1 MPDNDTLISLDPS
14 DGNPEADHGGFVALA
29 VLAAAVGAGAAL
41 LLAPEEGARTR
52 ERVGRGFRSLRGEAA
67 ETIAQ
72 LQREIRKRRR
82 QSRREKQ
89 VIALAGV
96 LIGAGLT
103 ALLAPESGAAT
114 RKRLGGT
121 ISRIKVG
128 AVDRIERLRQQR
140 QADTTSAAG
149 EENPAVRSVQELGRD
164 SNAVF

>member
-1 MPDNDTLISLDPS
+1 MADNDTLISLDPS
-14 DGNPEADHGGFVALA
+14 DGNLEADHGGFVALA
-29 VLAAAVGAGAAL
+29 VLAAAMGAGAAL

-52 ERVGRGFRSLRGEAA
+52 ERVGRGLRSLRGEAA

-72 LQREIRKRRR
+72 LQREMRKRRR

-89 VIALAGV
+89 IIALAGV

-103 ALLAPESGAAT
+103 AILAPASGAVT
-114 RKRLGGT
+114 RQRLGGT

-140 QADTTSAAG
+140 QGETAAG
-149 EENPAVRSVQELGRD
+149 GKEENPAVRSVQELGRD
-164 SNAVF
+164 SNSVF